1 MNKKIKFV
9 NFQCQYNYLYTTTHT
24 HKTRQQFL
32 YRSRME
38 AKRFIKPGAFSNSYN
53 TSSPTRQMEGGR
65 RQTIALDTGKLK
77 SGSSKPNITIK
88 NHDPIEL
95 QNHPSLSTFN

>member
-1 MNKKIKFV
+1 
-9 NFQCQYNYLYTTTHT
+9 
-24 HKTRQQFL
+24 

>member
-1 MNKKIKFV
+1 
-9 NFQCQYNYLYTTTHT
+9 
-24 HKTRQQFL
+24 
-32 YRSRME
+32 ME

-77 SGSSKPNITIK
+77 SGSSKPNIYQK
-88 NHDPIEL
+88 GRSN
-95 QNHPSLSTFN
+95 